1 MNERDRVGRVGRLGI
16 STMNYFNYFTE
27 IEEEFVKRRGSHMLV
42 SPLDW
47 TLIDTWK
54 RRGIPLHIVL
64 RGINSSF
71 DGYDQRLSRGRKVNS
86 LFFCQQEVEALF
98 HEYVESRVGAA
109 NGAGNGASQNGN
121 GASQNGNGASQNGNG
136 ASQNGNGASQF
147 APAAVVEFLK
157 AQCEALW
164 RLEAKHLAPALKE
177 TFARASERLSQIIED
192 LESSGAVSPELLE
205 MDLMMIEE
213 VILDGLRE
221 QAGEENL
228 GRLRKEA
235 DGKLR
240 RYKQSMEREVYE
252 QTLGN
257 FVAQR
262 LRELHEVPRL
272 SLFYL

>member
-1 MNERDRVGRVGRLGI
+1 M
-16 STMNYFNYFTE
+16 MNYFNYFTE

-47 TLIDTWK
+47 TLIETWK
-54 RRGIPLHIVL
+54 RRGIPLHVVL

-71 DGYDQRLSRGRKVNS
+71 DGYDQRLNRGRKVNS

-98 HEYVESRVGAA
+98 QEYVESRVGAA
-109 NGAGNGASQNGN
+109 HGAGAGAAQNGN
-121 GASQNGNGASQNGNG
+121 GAAQNGNGA
-136 ASQNGNGASQF
+136 AQF
-147 APAAVVEFLK
+147 ASAAVVEFLK

-177 TFARASERLSQIIED
+177 TFVRASERLSQIIED
-192 LESSGAVSPELLE
+192 LQTSGAVSPELLE

-213 VILDGLRE
+213 VILDGLKE
-221 QAGEENL
+221 QAGGEKL
-228 GRLRKEA
+228 VRLREEA

-252 QTLGN
+252 QTVGN

-262 LRELHEVPRL
+262 LREIHEVPRL

>member
-1 MNERDRVGRVGRLGI
+1 M
-16 STMNYFNYFTE
+16 MNYFNYFTE

-47 TLIDTWK
+47 TLIETWK

-71 DGYDQRLSRGRKVNS
+71 DGYEQRLNRGRKVNS

-98 HEYVESRVGAA
+98 QEYVESRVGAA
-109 NGAGNGASQNGN
+109 NGAGNGA
-121 GASQNGNGASQNGNG
+121 A
-136 ASQNGNGASQF
+136 QNGNGASQF
-147 APAAVVEFLK
+147 APAVAVEFLK

-164 RLEAKHLAPALKE
+164 RLEAKHLDPALKE

-192 LESSGAVSPELLE
+192 LETSGAVSPELLE

-213 VILDGLRE
+213 VILDGLRG
-221 QAGEENL
+221 QAGEEKL
-228 GRLRKEA
+228 GRLREEA

-240 RYKQSMEREVYE
+240 RYKQSMELEVYE
-252 QTLGN
+252 QTAGN

-262 LRELHEVPRL
+262 LREIHEVPRL

>member
-1 MNERDRVGRVGRLGI
+1 M
-16 STMNYFNYFTE
+16 MNYFNYFTE

-47 TLIDTWK
+47 TLIETWK

-71 DGYDQRLSRGRKVNS
+71 DGYEQRLNRGRKVNS

-98 HEYVESRVGAA
+98 QEYVESRVGATNA
-109 NGAGNGASQNGN
+109 AGNGAAQNGN
-121 GASQNGNGASQNGNG
+121 GAA
-136 ASQNGNGASQF
+136 QF
-147 APAAVVEFLK
+147 SPAAAIEFLK

-164 RLEAKHLAPALKE
+164 RLEAKHLAPSLKE

-192 LESSGAVSPELLE
+192 LETSGAVSPELLE

-213 VILDGLRE
+213 VILDGLKE
-221 QAGEENL
+221 QAGEEKL
-228 GRLRKEA
+228 GRLREEA

-252 QTLGN
+252 QTAGN

-262 LRELHEVPRL
+262 LREIHEVPRL

>member
-1 MNERDRVGRVGRLGI
+1 
-16 STMNYFNYFTE
+16 MNYFNYFTE

-47 TLIDTWK
+47 TLIETWK

-71 DGYDQRLSRGRKVNS
+71 DGYDHRFNRGRKVNS

-98 HEYVESRVGAA
+98 QEYVESRIGAA
-109 NGAGNGASQNGN
+109 HVAGNGATQNGN
-121 GASQNGNGASQNGNG
+121 GAT
-136 ASQNGNGASQF
+136 QNGNGASQF

-157 AQCEALW
+157 SQCEALW
-164 RLEAKHLAPALKE
+164 RLEEKHLDPALKE
-177 TFARASERLSQIIED
+177 TLARASERLSQIIED
-192 LESSGAVSPELLE
+192 LETSGVFSPELLE
-205 MDLMMIEE
+205 MDLMMVEE

-221 QAGEENL
+221 QAGEDKL

-240 RYKQSMEREVYE
+240 RYKQSMEQEVYE
-252 QTLGN
+252 QTVGN

>member
-1 MNERDRVGRVGRLGI
+1 M
-16 STMNYFNYFTE
+16 MNYFNYFTE

-47 TLIDTWK
+47 TLIETWK

-71 DGYDQRLSRGRKVNS
+71 DGYEQRLNRGRKVNS

-98 HEYVESRVGAA
+98 QEYVESRVGAT
-109 NGAGNGASQNGN
+109 NGAGNGAAQNGN
-121 GASQNGNGASQNGNG
+121 GAA
-136 ASQNGNGASQF
+136 QF
-147 APAAVVEFLK
+147 SPAAAIEFLK

-164 RLEAKHLAPALKE
+164 RLEAKHLAPSLKE

-192 LESSGAVSPELLE
+192 LETSGAVSPELLE

-213 VILDGLRE
+213 VILDGLKE
-221 QAGEENL
+221 QAGEEKL
-228 GRLRKEA
+228 GRLREDA

-252 QTLGN
+252 QTAGN

-262 LRELHEVPRL
+262 LREIHEVPRL

>member
-1 MNERDRVGRVGRLGI
+1 M
-16 STMNYFNYFTE
+16 MNYFNYFTE

-47 TLIDTWK
+47 TLIETWK

-71 DGYDQRLSRGRKVNS
+71 DGYEQRLNRGRKVNS

-98 HEYVESRVGAA
+98 QEYVESRVGAT
-109 NGAGNGASQNGN
+109 NGAGNGAAQNGN
-121 GASQNGNGASQNGNG
+121 GAA
-136 ASQNGNGASQF
+136 QF
-147 APAAVVEFLK
+147 SPAAAIEFLK

-164 RLEAKHLAPALKE
+164 RLEAKHLAPSLKE

-192 LESSGAVSPELLE
+192 LETSGAVSPELLE

-213 VILDGLRE
+213 VILDGLKE
-221 QAGEENL
+221 QAGEEKL
-228 GRLRKEA
+228 GRLREEA

-240 RYKQSMEREVYE
+240 RYKQSMEREVFE
-252 QTLGN
+252 QTLDN

-262 LRELHEVPRL
+262 LREIHEVPRL